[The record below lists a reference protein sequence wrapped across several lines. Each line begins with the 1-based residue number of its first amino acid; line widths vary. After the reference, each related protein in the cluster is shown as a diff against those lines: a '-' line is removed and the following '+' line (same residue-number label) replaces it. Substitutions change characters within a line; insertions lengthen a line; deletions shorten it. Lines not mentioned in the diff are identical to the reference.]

1 METIELEIN
10 KVRNRKNN
18 IEESRRG
25 WRDGSVV
32 KNPYCSSREPEFK
45 SQHPHLMAHN

>member
-18 IEESRRG
+18 IEESKEG
-25 WRDGSVV
+25 LEKWL
-32 KNPYCSSREPEFK
+32 SSEEPLLLFEGT
-45 SQHPHLMAHN
+45 